1 MNLLRGWIG
10 EKKTTFYLWLGLRKK
25 TYHRFH
31 DIILPSKNG
40 TTQLDHLI
48 VSIYGLFIVE
58 TKNRRGWIFGSEKNS
73 NWTQSIYG
81 KKYSFQNPLRQ
92 TFRQKKILAE
102 YLKLGET
109 KIYPVIYFVGGSK
122 FKTPMPDN
130 VRKWGLARYIKK
142 FRKEIFSPEEVTQI
156 VNSIQRH
163 ISESSISSKDHR
175 RSLRN
180 RHSSKTVCPK
190 CGSNL
195 IERIARKGTNAGTAF
210 LGCSNYP
217 QCRFSTSTN

>member
-1 MNLLRGWIG
+1 MVVA
-10 EKKTTFYLWLGLRKK
+10 KKEL
-25 TYHRFH
+25 YHRFH
-31 DIILPSKNG
+31 DIILSSKNG
-40 TTQLDHLI
+40 TTQIDHLV
-48 VSIYGLFIVE
+48 VSVYGLFIVE
-58 TKNRRGWIFGSEKNS
+58 TKNRKGWIFGSENNPK
-73 NWTQSIYG
+73 WTQLIYG

-102 YLKLGET
+102 YLNLDET
-109 KIYPVIYFVGGSK
+109 IIFPVIYFVGGCK

-130 VRKWGLARYIKK
+130 VRKWGVTRYIKK
-142 FRKEIFSPEEVTQI
+142 FQKEIFSSAEVTQI
-156 VNSIQRH
+156 VGSIQRH

-180 RHSSKTVCPK
+180 RHSSKTICPK

-195 IERIARKGTNAGTAF
+195 IERIAKKGTNAGTTF

-217 QCRFSTSTN
+217 QCRFSTSAN

>member
-10 EKKTTFYLWLGLRKK
+10 EKKTTFYLWLWLRKK
-25 TYHRFH
+25 SYHRFH

-40 TTQLDHLI
+40 TTQIDHLVI
-48 VSIYGLFIVE
+48 SVYGLFIVE
-58 TKNRRGWIFGSEKNS
+58 TKNKKGWIFGSEKQPR
-73 NWTQSIYG
+73 WTQSIYG

-92 TFRQKKILAE
+92 TFRQMKILAE
-102 YLKLGET
+102 YLNMEET
-109 KIYPVIYFVGGSK
+109 KIHSVIYFVGDCK

-142 FRKEIFSPEEVTQI
+142 FRKEILSYEEVTQI
-156 VNSIQRH
+156 VSAIQRH
-163 ISESSISSKDHR
+163 ISESTLSSKDHR

-180 RHSSKTVCPK
+180 RHSSKTICPK

-195 IERIARKGTNAGTAF
+195 IERMARKGPNAGTSF

-217 QCRFSTSTN
+217 QCRYSANTN